1 MKKVTKVVKN
11 QSISMNKTGEIF
23 GLDNRNFKNITSK
36 IQERSKITPL
46 KPSKVLQGR
55 RSHMSQRETISGNN
69 IKSSDISPL
78 NKTAISALATAS
90 SQCFRS
96 KNDFPRLLNSSST
109 DLSRRNRKSL
119 DINARSISPSK
130 LVAKSPIRIT
140 KLITNES
147 VSIREASRIK
157 EWASKAKPEIE
168 RMWRKTI
175 NCANGIEPYNVV
187 FANYSVFIGKG
198 NNAPLIRKLFNSRP
212 WWHVIE
218 TKENANFIWT
228 QWKDKQVLEEL
239 KCSTSK
245 PQIRNDFDLTP
256 LVCSYKA
263 QIATRVYKSV
273 DIDNLGLQLIRGSNS
288 YVSLRSEKVNPETQ
302 RMHNKLENNECLSN
316 KSELLSTMKKYYSAI
331 KSEIYD
337 KIPITFNVSGEND
350 PEYKDFIKV
359 FNKYDSYRGKKKS
372 FQNLW
377 IVKPGEFTNRGQG
390 ITVCKNLSEIIAILK
405 PAESKSYILQK
416 YIEKPLLINKRKF
429 DIRCYALVT
438 SINGVIQ
445 GYFYLDGYLRT
456 TSTEY
461 TTKDIK
467 NPFIHLTNDAIQKF
481 STEYGRFENGN
492 KLSYR
497 EFQRYLDSH
506 YPEKG
511 INFLSNILPKIRSI
525 IKDTLIASFLKIDP
539 KKRLHSMEILGYDF
553 MIDRKFRPWL
563 IEVNTNPCLELASPL
578 LSSLIPA
585 MVENAFKIS
594 VDSIF
599 PAPLGQF
606 LDACPMNRFELI
618 FHQETDGKKFFECL
632 GENANAYFALVQDNL
647 TKE

>member
-1 MKKVTKVVKN
+1 MKKVAKVIKN

-23 GLDNRNFKNITSK
+23 SLDNRNSKNIVSK

-46 KPSKVLQGR
+46 KPSKLLQGR

-90 SQCFRS
+90 SQYFRS

-109 DLSRRNRKSL
+109 DLSRKNRKSL
-119 DINARSISPSK
+119 DVNTRSISPSK

-147 VSIREASRIK
+147 VSLREASRIK

-168 RMWRKTI
+168 RMWRRTI

-187 FANYSVFIGKG
+187 FANYSVYIGKG
-198 NNAPLIRKLFNSRP
+198 NNAALIRKLFNARP

-239 KCSTSK
+239 KCSTNK
-245 PQIRNDFDLTP
+245 PQIRSDFDLTP

-263 QIATRVYKSV
+263 QIAIRVYKSV

-316 KSELLSTMKKYYSAI
+316 KKELLSTMKKYYSVI
-331 KSEIYD
+331 SSEIYD

-350 PEYKDFIKV
+350 PEFKDFIKV

-390 ITVCKNLSEIIAILK
+390 ITVCKSLSEILAILK

-438 SINGVIQ
+438 SINGIVQ

-456 TSTEY
+456 ASTEY
-461 TTKDIK
+461 SIKDTK

-481 STEYGRFENGN
+481 STEYGRYENGN

-525 IKDTLIASFLKIDP
+525 VKDTLVASFLKIDP

-599 PAPLGQF
+599 PAPLGQY
-606 LDACPMNRFELI
+606 LDTCPMNRFELI
-618 FHQETDGKKFFECL
+618 FHQETDGKKFFEIL
-632 GENANAYFALVQDNL
+632 GENKNAYYASVQDSL
-647 TKE
+647 IQE